1 VDGIIFVVDSQ
12 RSAYDRN
19 IISWNELETY
29 FGDLLVKLPKVISF
43 NKQDLPQKFN
53 YMAFLDKINYEKYSN
68 LDIKFTIAVNGEGIL
83 DSFEE
88 IIRLIFKELYKSE
101 LIETIH

>member
-1 VDGIIFVVDSQ
+1 MP
-12 RSAYDRN
+12 N
-19 IISWNELETY
+19 
-29 FGDLLVKLPKVISF
+29 
-43 NKQDLPQKFN
+43 KFN
-53 YMAFLDKINYEKYSN
+53 YTEFLEKINYEKFNN
-68 LDIKFTIAVNGEGIL
+68 LDIKFTIAVNGEGVL